1 MLGHWLSTACS
12 YLESASNL
20 HTEGTGVIIFITSP
34 AWESEYYF
42 SRQKLM
48 FATYY
53 ISVALPQD
61 SGNARTKKSTCVG
74 FKRHRPK
81 FYLNSAHSFS
91 LHVHTTLKWDTGISF
106 NYGEESLQ
114 LVKRRFSVS
123 ADTKPQSH
131 ACQYWHLREL
141 HTRNTTSVLHFT
153 LTLR

>member
-1 MLGHWLSTACS
+1 MLVESLVSRGQRPRCARGATMLGHWLSTACS

-20 HTEGTGVIIFITSP
+20 YTEGTGEIIFITSP
-34 AWESEYYF
+34 AWESEYNF

-81 FYLNSAHSFS
+81 FY
-91 LHVHTTLKWDTGISF
+91 
-106 NYGEESLQ
+106 YE
-114 LVKRRFSVS
+114 
-123 ADTKPQSH
+123 
-131 ACQYWHLREL
+131 
-141 HTRNTTSVLHFT
+141 
-153 LTLR
+153 